1 MVVVDGE
8 REAREAQWGKLSG
21 RGDAIS
27 AAAEGRGTRKLEGRP
42 MRAGRQAPR

>member
-8 REAREAQWGKLSG
+8 RAREAQWGKLSG

-27 AAAEGRGTRKLEGRP
+27 AAAEGRGTGKPEGRP
-42 MRAGRQAPR
+42 MQAGR

>member
-21 RGDAIS
+21 RSDAIS
-27 AAAEGRGTRKLEGRP
+27 AAAEGRGTGKPEGRP
-42 MRAGRQAPR
+42 MQASQAPR

>member
-8 REAREAQWGKLSG
+8 RETREAQWGKLSG

-27 AAAEGRGTRKLEGRP
+27 AAAEGRGTGKPEGRP
-42 MRAGRQAPR
+42 MQASQAPR